1 MSRILICLSHAI
13 EEYDQLRLLHSLGH
27 EVASI
32 GGYINPANPH
42 VDIRPPLDIPHYPE
56 VQAAVDALGTPDNL
70 GAAQERIPDEILD
83 WLGDDGVI
91 IYHHYLERLVGQ
103 WPRIRDWMQGSGG
116 RRVIWR
122 TVGQSV
128 AGNEAMMAPLR
139 ADGLERVAYSPKE
152 ANIPGY
158 IGHDALI
165 RFYKDPDEWYGW
177 DGEYE
182 TVCNFTQHLAQREP
196 YTNFGFWEATT
207 RGLRRAAYGPGSE
220 AIGGPGS
227 LTTEDM
233 QRALRQNRVYLYT
246 GTQPASYTLGLIEA
260 MMTGIPVVSI
270 HPAWMRVFPYG
281 PDLFEGHELAT
292 YSAQGI
298 WPEDHVSSA
307 RSKVVDLLNDHDLA
321 KHASAIT
328 RQRAIDLFGMDTIRE
343 QWRAFLGGDNV
354 DERIQRYAG
363 TAA

>member
-1 MSRILICLSHAI
+1 MTRILLCLSHSI

-32 GGYINPANPH
+32 GGYIDPAKPH
-42 VDIRPPLDIPHYPE
+42 VNIRPPLFDVPMVPA
-56 VQAAVDALGTPDNL
+56 VKDAVDNLGTADNL
-70 GAAQERIPDEILD
+70 GAAQARIPDGILD

-91 IYHHYLERLVGQ
+91 IYHHYLERLVEQ

-128 AGNEAMMAPLR
+128 AGNEEMMRPLR

-165 RFYKDPDEWYGW
+165 RFYKDPDEWQGW
-177 DGEYE
+177 HGDDG
-182 TVCNFTQHLAQREP
+182 VVLNFTQHLAQREP
-196 YTNFGFWEATT
+196 YTNFGFWEAVTK
-207 RGLRRAAYGPGSE
+207 GLPRIAAGPGSE
-220 AIGGPGS
+220 DIGGPGALS
-227 LTTEDM
+227 TTDM
-233 QRALRQNRVYLYT
+233 LRALQASRVYLYT

-270 HPAWMRVFPYG
+270 SPSWMRIFPYG
-281 PDLFEGHELAT
+281 PALFEGWELAGFGAP
-292 YSAQGI
+292 SNAF
-298 WPEDHVSSA
+298 WPEDQVAACRRIVSSM
-307 RSKVVDLLNDHDLA
+307 LNDHGQA
-321 KHASAIT
+321 KAASEWT
-328 RQRAIDLFGMDTIRE
+328 RARAIELFGIDTIRE
-343 QWRAFLGGDNV
+343 QWGAFLGV
-354 DERIQRYAG
+354 AVP
-363 TAA
+363 A